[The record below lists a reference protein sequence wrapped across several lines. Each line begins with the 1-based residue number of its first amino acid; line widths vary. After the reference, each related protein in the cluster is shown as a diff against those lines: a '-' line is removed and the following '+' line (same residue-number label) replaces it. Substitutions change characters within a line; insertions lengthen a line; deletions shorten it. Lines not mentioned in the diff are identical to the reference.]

1 MRAEARAGAGDR
13 VSRSAARAA
22 EAGPPVVLEPDR
34 ALRPRPLP
42 PSFFARPAVHV
53 ARELLGCVL
62 ASEREG
68 ARATG
73 RIVETEA
80 YTGPEDA
87 ACHAAAA
94 IGRTARNDPLF
105 GPPGIAYVHMN
116 YGIHWLLNV
125 VTGGEGEPAGV
136 LIRALEPIEGIT
148 VMRHRRGRDELTNG
162 PARLAQAIGVGPDL
176 QRHPFDRPPVW
187 IGAGEPVQQDDV
199 VITTRVGIRKA
210 ADRELRFYDAR
221 SRWVSK
227 R

>member
-1 MRAEARAGAGDR
+1 M
-13 VSRSAARAA
+13 
-22 EAGPPVVLEPDR
+22 
-34 ALRPRPLP
+34 
-42 PSFFARPAVHV
+42 
-53 ARELLGCVL
+53 L

-125 VTGGEGEPAGV
+125 VTGREGDPAGV
-136 LIRALEPIEGIT
+136 LIRALEPLDGIA
-148 VMRHRRGRDELTNG
+148 VMRRRRGRDELTNG
-162 PARLAQAIGVGPDL
+162 PARLAQAVGVGPDL
-176 QRHPFDRPPVW
+176 QRHPLDRPPVW
-187 IGAGEPVQQDDV
+187 IGAGEPVPDDDV

-210 ADRELRFYDAR
+210 AERELRFYDGR